1 MNIMANTIAK
11 AFVQQFQDNLIHLA
25 QQKGS
30 RLRASVNE
38 QSVTGEKFHFERL
51 GVSAA
56 VIKSSRHTNTP
67 VLEVP
72 HSRRTATMTD
82 YHWADLIDDED
93 KVRMLVS
100 PESHYAKSGAN
111 SMARAFDDLI
121 IAAATGNAVDGD
133 GSNVALP
140 AGQKIAHGS
149 AGLTLAK
156 LISAKEI
163 LDGNDVDP
171 DEERFFVLGSQQVSN
186 LLNTTEVKS
195 ADYNSIKALVQGDID
210 TFMGFKFLRSER
222 LNLASTQRKCFAF
235 TKGAM
240 GLGIGKDVTTKIDLR
255 PDKSY
260 AHQVYLSFVA
270 GATRVQDECVVE
282 VLCTE
287 S

>member
-1 MNIMANTIAK
+1 MANTIAK

-38 QSVTGEKFHFERL
+38 QSVTGEKFNFERL
-51 GVSAA
+51 GTVAA
-56 VIKSSRHTNTP
+56 VVKSSRHTTTP
-67 VLEVP
+67 VLDVP
-72 HSRRTATMTD
+72 HSRRTATMDD
-82 YHWADLIDDED
+82 YQWADLIDDED
-93 KVRMLVS
+93 KVRMLVT
-100 PESHYAKSGAN
+100 PESHYARSGAN
-111 SMARAFDDLI
+111 SMARAIDDLI
-121 IAAATGNAVDGD
+121 IAAALGNAVDGD

-140 AGQKIAHGS
+140 SAQKIVHGS

-156 LISAKEI
+156 LISTKEI

-171 DEERFFVLGSQQVSN
+171 DEARYMVLGSQQVSN
-186 LLNTTEVKS
+186 LLATTEIKS
-195 ADYNSIKALVQGDID
+195 SDYNSVKALVQGDID

-222 LNLASTQRKCFAF
+222 LALASTTRSCFAF
-235 TKGAM
+235 TESAM
-240 GLGIGKDVTTKIDLR
+240 GLGIGSDVKTKIDVR

-270 GATRVQDECVVE
+270 GATRVQDECVVQ
-282 VLCTE
+282 VDCTE

>member
-1 MNIMANTIAK
+1 MANTITK

-30 RLRASVNE
+30 RLRSAINE
-38 QSVTGEKFHFERL
+38 QSVKGEKFHFERL
-51 GVSAA
+51 GTVAA
-56 VIKSSRHTNTP
+56 VAKTTRHTNTP
-67 VLEVP
+67 VLDVP
-72 HSRRTATMTD
+72 HSRRTASMSD
-82 YHWADLIDDED
+82 YHWADLIDNED
-93 KVRMLVS
+93 KVRMLVT
-100 PESHYAKSGAN
+100 PESHYARSGAN
-111 SMARAFDDLI
+111 SMARAIDDLI

-140 AGQKIAHGS
+140 SGQKIAHGS

-156 LISAKEI
+156 LISTKEI

-171 DEERFFVLGSQQVSN
+171 DEERFMVIGSKQISN

-222 LNLASTQRKCFAF
+222 LALASTTRTCFAF
-235 TKGAM
+235 TKSAM
-240 GLGIGKDVTTKIDLR
+240 GLGIGADVKTQIDVR

-270 GATRVQDECVVE
+270 GATRIQDECVVQ
-282 VLCTE
+282 VDCTE
-287 S
+287 A

>member
-1 MNIMANTIAK
+1 MANTIAK

-38 QSVTGEKFHFERL
+38 QSVTGEKFNFERF
-51 GVSAA
+51 GNVAA
-56 VIKSSRHTNTP
+56 VVKSSRHTTTP

-93 KVRMLVS
+93 KVRMLIS
-100 PESHYAKSGAN
+100 PESHYARSGAN
-111 SMARAFDDLI
+111 SMARAIDDLI

-163 LDGNDVDP
+163 LDGNEV
-171 DEERFFVLGSQQVSN
+171 DEEDRFFVLGSQQVSN

-235 TKGAM
+235 TKGAL
-240 GLGIGKDVTTKIDLR
+240 GLGIGKDVSTKIDLR

>member
-1 MNIMANTIAK
+1 
-11 AFVQQFQDNLIHLA
+11 
-25 QQKGS
+25 
-30 RLRASVNE
+30 
-38 QSVTGEKFHFERL
+38 
-51 GVSAA
+51 
-56 VIKSSRHTNTP
+56 
-67 VLEVP
+67 
-72 HSRRTATMTD
+72 
-82 YHWADLIDDED
+82 
-93 KVRMLVS
+93 ML
-100 PESHYAKSGAN
+100 KSGAN
-111 SMARAFDDLI
+111 SMARAIDDLI
-121 IAAATGNAVDGD
+121 IAAATGNAVDGA

-171 DEERFFVLGSQQVSN
+171 DEERYMVLGSQQVSN

-222 LNLASTQRKCFAF
+222 LTLASTQRTCFAF
-235 TKGAM
+235 TKSAM
-240 GLGIGKDVTTKIDLR
+240 GLGIGKDVSTKIDLR

>member
-1 MNIMANTIAK
+1 MANTIAK

-30 RLRASVNE
+30 RLRASVTE
-38 QSVTGEKFHFERL
+38 QSVTGEKFNFERL
-51 GVSAA
+51 GTVAA
-56 VIKSSRHTNTP
+56 VVKSSRHTTTP

-72 HSRRTATMTD
+72 HSRRVATMTD

-93 KVRMLVS
+93 KVRMLVT

-163 LDGNDVDP
+163 LDGNEVD

-195 ADYNSIKALVQGDID
+195 ADYNSIKALVRGDID

>member
-1 MNIMANTIAK
+1 MANTISK

-30 RLRASVNE
+30 RLRSAINE
-38 QSVTGEKFHFERL
+38 QSVTGEKFNFERL
-51 GVSAA
+51 GTVAA
-56 VIKSSRHTNTP
+56 IVKSSRHTTTP

-72 HSRRTATMTD
+72 HSRRVATMTD

-93 KVRMLVS
+93 KVRMLVT

-111 SMARAFDDLI
+111 SMARAIDDLI
-121 IAAATGNAVDGD
+121 IAAATGNAVDGA
-133 GSNVALP
+133 GTNVALP

-149 AGLTLAK
+149 AGLTVAK

-163 LDGNDVDP
+163 MDGNDLDP

-186 LLNTTEVKS
+186 LLATTQIS
-195 ADYNSIKALVQGDID
+195 SSDYNSVKALVQGDID

-222 LNLASTQRKCFAF
+222 LNLNSTQRKCFAF
-235 TKGAM
+235 SKSAM
-240 GLGIGKDVTTKIDLR
+240 GLGIGKDVSTKIDLR

-270 GATRVQDECVVE
+270 GATRIQDECVVE

-287 S
+287 T

>member
-1 MNIMANTIAK
+1 MANTITK

-30 RLRASVNE
+30 RLRSAINE

-51 GVSAA
+51 GTVAA
-56 VIKSSRHTNTP
+56 VAKTTRHTNTP
-67 VLEVP
+67 VLDVP
-72 HSRRTATMTD
+72 HSRRTASMSD
-82 YHWADLIDDED
+82 YHWADLIDNED
-93 KVRMLVS
+93 KVRMLVT
-100 PESHYAKSGAN
+100 PESHYARSGAN
-111 SMARAFDDLI
+111 SMARAIDDLI

-140 AGQKIAHGS
+140 SGQKIAHGS

-156 LISAKEI
+156 LISTKEI

-171 DEERFFVLGSQQVSN
+171 DEERFMVIGSKQISN

-222 LNLASTQRKCFAF
+222 LALASTTRTCFAF
-235 TKGAM
+235 TKSAM
-240 GLGIGKDVTTKIDLR
+240 GLGIGSDVKTQIDVR

-270 GATRVQDECVVE
+270 GATRIQDECVVQ
-282 VLCTE
+282 VDCTE
-287 S
+287 A

>member
-1 MNIMANTIAK
+1 MANTIAK

-38 QSVTGEKFHFERL
+38 QSVTGEKFNFERL
-51 GVSAA
+51 GTVAA
-56 VIKSSRHTNTP
+56 VVKSSRHTTTP

-93 KVRMLVS
+93 KVRMLIS

-111 SMARAFDDLI
+111 SMARAIDDLI

-163 LDGNDVDP
+163 LDGNEV
-171 DEERFFVLGSQQVSN
+171 DEEDRFFVLGSQQVSN

-210 TFMGFKFLRSER
+210 SFMGFKFLRSER
-222 LNLASTQRKCFAF
+222 LNLAATQRKCFAF

>member
-1 MNIMANTIAK
+1 MANTITQ

-30 RLRASVNE
+30 RLRGSVNE

-51 GVSAA
+51 GNVAA
-56 VIKSSRHTNTP
+56 VQKTTQHTTTP
-67 VLEVP
+67 VLDVP
-72 HSRRTATMTD
+72 HSRRTATMLD
-82 YHWADLIDDED
+82 FHWADLIDSED
-93 KVRMLVS
+93 KVRMLVN
-100 PESHYAKSGAN
+100 PDSHYAKSGAN
-111 SMARAFDDLI
+111 SMMRAIDDII
-121 IAAATGNAVDGD
+121 IAAALGNSVDGD

-140 AGQKIAHGS
+140 SGQKIAHGS

-156 LISAKEI
+156 LIETKEI

-171 DEERFFVLGSQQVSN
+171 EDERFIVLGSKQVSN

-222 LNLASTQRKCFAF
+222 LAIASTTRSCFAF

-240 GLGIGKDVTTKIDLR
+240 GLGIGADVKTKIDPR

-260 AHQVYLSFVA
+260 ATQVYLSFVA
-270 GATRVQDECVVE
+270 GATRVQDECVVQ
-282 VLCTE
+282 VDCTE
-287 S
+287 A

>member
-1 MNIMANTIAK
+1 MANTIAK

-38 QSVTGEKFHFERL
+38 QSVTGEKFNFERL
-51 GVSAA
+51 GTVAA
-56 VIKSSRHTNTP
+56 VVKSSRHTTTP

-93 KVRMLVS
+93 KVRMLIS

-235 TKGAM
+235 TKGCD
-240 GLGIGKDVTTKIDLR
+240 GLG
-255 PDKSY
+255 
-260 AHQVYLSFVA
+260 HW
-270 GATRVQDECVVE
+270 
-282 VLCTE
+282 
-287 S
+287 

>member
-1 MNIMANTIAK
+1 MANTIAK

-30 RLRASVNE
+30 RLRASVTE
-38 QSVTGEKFHFERL
+38 QSVTGEKFNFERL
-51 GVSAA
+51 GTVAA
-56 VIKSSRHTNTP
+56 VVKSSRHTTTP

-72 HSRRTATMTD
+72 HSRRVATMTD

-93 KVRMLVS
+93 KVRMLVT

-163 LDGNDVDP
+163 LDGNEV
-171 DEERFFVLGSQQVSN
+171 DEEDRFFVLGSQQVSN

-222 LNLASTQRKCFAF
+222 LNLAATQRKCFAF

-240 GLGIGKDVTTKIDLR
+240 GLGIGKDVSTKIDLR

>member
-1 MNIMANTIAK
+1 
-11 AFVQQFQDNLIHLA
+11 
-25 QQKGS
+25 
-30 RLRASVNE
+30 
-38 QSVTGEKFHFERL
+38 
-51 GVSAA
+51 
-56 VIKSSRHTNTP
+56 
-67 VLEVP
+67 
-72 HSRRTATMTD
+72 MTD

-235 TKGAM
+235 TKGAL
-240 GLGIGKDVTTKIDLR
+240 GLGIGKDVSTKIDLR

>member
-1 MNIMANTIAK
+1 MANTIAK

-30 RLRASVNE
+30 RLRSSVNE
-38 QSVTGEKFHFERL
+38 QSVTGEKFNFERL
-51 GVSAA
+51 GTVAA
-56 VIKSSRHTNTP
+56 VVKSSRHTNTP

-72 HSRRTATMTD
+72 HSRRVATMTD
-82 YHWADLIDDED
+82 YHWADMIDDED
-93 KVRMLVS
+93 KVRMLIT
-100 PESHYAKSGAN
+100 PESHYARSGAA

-163 LDGNDVDP
+163 LDGNEVD

-195 ADYNSIKALVQGDID
+195 ADYNSIKALVRGDID

>member
-1 MNIMANTIAK
+1 MANTIAK

-38 QSVTGEKFHFERL
+38 QSVTGEKFNFERL
-51 GVSAA
+51 GTVAA
-56 VIKSSRHTNTP
+56 VVKSSRHTTTP

-93 KVRMLVS
+93 KVRMLIS

-163 LDGNDVDP
+163 LDGNEV
-171 DEERFFVLGSQQVSN
+171 DEEDRFFVLGSQQVSN

-240 GLGIGKDVTTKIDLR
+240 GLGIGKDVSTKIDLR

>member
-1 MNIMANTIAK
+1 MANTIAQ

-30 RLRASVNE
+30 RLRGSVNE
-38 QSVTGEKFHFERL
+38 QSVKGEKFHFERI
-51 GVSAA
+51 GTVAA
-56 VIKSSRHTNTP
+56 VAKTTQHTTTP
-67 VLEVP
+67 VLDVP
-72 HSRRTATMTD
+72 HSRRTATMLD
-82 YHWADLIDDED
+82 YQWADLIDDED

-100 PESHYAKSGAN
+100 PDSHYAKSGAS
-111 SMARAFDDLI
+111 SMARAIDDLI
-121 IAAATGNAVDGD
+121 IAAALGNAVDGD

-140 AGQKIAHGS
+140 SGQKIAHGS
-149 AGLTLAK
+149 AGLSLAK
-156 LISAKEI
+156 LMKTKEI

-171 DEERFFVLGSQQVSN
+171 DDERFIVLGSKQVSD
-186 LLNTTEVKS
+186 LLNTTEIKS
-195 ADYNSIKALVQGDID
+195 SDYNSVKALVQGDID

-222 LNLASTQRKCFAF
+222 LALATTTRSCFAF

-240 GLGIGKDVTTKIDLR
+240 GLGIGSDVKTKIDVR

-270 GATRVQDECVVE
+270 GATRVQDECVVQ
-282 VLCTE
+282 VDCTE

>member
-1 MNIMANTIAK
+1 MANTISK

-30 RLRASVNE
+30 RLRSSVNE

-51 GVSAA
+51 GTVAA
-56 VIKSSRHTNTP
+56 VAKTTRHTNTP
-67 VLEVP
+67 VLDVP
-72 HSRRTATMTD
+72 HSRRTATMAD
-82 YHWADLIDDED
+82 YHWADLIDNED
-93 KVRMLVS
+93 KVRMLVT

-111 SMARAFDDLI
+111 SMARAIDDLI
-121 IAAATGNAVDGD
+121 ITAATGAATDGD
-133 GSNVALP
+133 GTSIALP
-140 AGQKIAHGS
+140 AGQKIVHGS

-163 LDGNDVDP
+163 LDGNDIDP
-171 DEERFFVLGSQQVSN
+171 DEERYMVLGSKQVSN

-222 LNLASTQRKCFAF
+222 LALASTTRTCFAF
-235 TKGAM
+235 TKSAM
-240 GLGIGKDVTTKIDLR
+240 GLGIGSDVKTQIDVR

-282 VLCTE
+282 VQCTE
-287 S
+287 A